1 MNCVKKFINNNNK
14 ILPIIPSSNF
24 NIPKKPSS
32 KCLSLH
38 SSKSKNPKYKFIK
51 NRSRLSI
58 SRNTNLTI
66 NTSIAQYKS

>member
-1 MNCVKKFINNNNK
+1 MNCVKKFIIKKKK

-24 NIPKKPSS
+24 YTPKKPSAN
-32 KCLSLH
+32 CLSLH
-38 SSKSKNPKYKFIK
+38 SSKNKNPKYKFIN

-66 NTSIAQYKS
+66 NTSIAQYKA